1 MISWNSRRDP
11 GESDRSAPATSEVPA
26 AESAPLRESV
36 VPYEGVAGGVD
47 NLPEDLLPPDEQ
59 LLDELNHA
67 GLDEVLPGEDRAPR
81 G

>member
-1 MISWNSRRDP
+1 MSSRNSSR
-11 GESDRSAPATSEVPA
+11 ESDWSAPATSEVPA

-36 VPYEGVAGGVD
+36 VPNESVAGGVD
-47 NLPEDLLPPDEQ
+47 NIPEDLLPPDEQ

-67 GLDEVLPGEDRAPR
+67 GMDEVLPGEDRAPR